1 MGAWVS
7 PLCNTPSC
15 YWGRG
20 APYVKFMNKE
30 LFGKTLAECQGY
42 QFSAVKQNT
51 NKDGEHNK
59 YMTINS
65 QPGNRDTA
73 INIYLSKNLASKVEL
88 GQYCSPSCVIR
99 GMVDEETGESWPLL
113 TSGSTYVTLEQLM
126 AMSS

>member
-1 MGAWVS
+1 MGVWVS
-7 PLCNTPSC
+7 PLCNTPSR

-20 APYVKFMNKE
+20 APHVKFMNKE

-42 QFSAVKQNT
+42 QFSAVKANV
-51 NKDGEHNK
+51 NDNK

-73 INIYLSKNLASKVEL
+73 INIYLSNNLASKVDV
-88 GQYCSPSCVIR
+88 GQYVDVKCTIR
-99 GMVDEETGESWPLL
+99 EMVDEETGESWPLL
-113 TSGSTYVTLEQLM
+113 TSNSSYVTLEQLM

>member
-1 MGAWVS
+1 MGVWVS
-7 PLCNTPSC
+7 PLCNTPSR

-42 QFSAVKQNT
+42 QFSAVKANV
-51 NKDGEHNK
+51 NDNK

-73 INIYLSKNLASKVEL
+73 INIYLSNNLASKVEV
-88 GQYCSPSCVIR
+88 GQYVDVKCTIR
-99 GMVDEETGESWPLL
+99 EMVDEETGNTWPLL
-113 TSGSTYVTLEQLM
+113 TSNSSYVTLEQLM

>member
-1 MGAWVS
+1 MEAWVS
-7 PLCNTPSC
+7 PLCNTPSR

-42 QFSAVKQNT
+42 QFSAVKANV
-51 NKDGEHNK
+51 NDNK

-73 INIYLSKNLASKVEL
+73 INIYLSNNLASKVEV
-88 GQYCSPSCVIR
+88 GQYVDVKCTIR
-99 GMVDEETGESWPLL
+99 EMVDEETGNTWPLL
-113 TSGSTYVTLEQLM
+113 TSNSSYVTLEQLM

>member
-1 MGAWVS
+1 MCGWVS
-7 PLCNTPSC
+7 PLCNTPSR

-20 APYVKFMNKE
+20 APHVKFMNKE

-42 QFSAVKQNT
+42 QFSAVKANV
-51 NKDGEHNK
+51 NDNK

-73 INIYLSKNLASKVEL
+73 INIYLSNNLASKVEV
-88 GQYCSPSCVIR
+88 GQYVDVKCTIR
-99 GMVDEETGESWPLL
+99 EMVDEETGNTWPLL
-113 TSGSTYVTLEQLM
+113 TSNSSYVTLEQLM

>member
-7 PLCNTPSC
+7 PLCNTPSR

-42 QFSAVKQNT
+42 QFSAVKANV
-51 NKDGEHNK
+51 NDNK

-73 INIYLSKNLASKVEL
+73 INIYLSNNLASKVEV
-88 GQYCSPSCVIR
+88 GQYVDVKCTIR
-99 GMVDEETGESWPLL
+99 EMVDEETGQSWPLL
-113 TSGSTYVTLEQLM
+113 TSNSSYVTLEQLM

>member
-1 MGAWVS
+1 MGGWVS
-7 PLCNTPSC
+7 PICNTPSR

-20 APYVKFMNKE
+20 APHVKSMNKE

-42 QFSAVKQNT
+42 QFSAVKANV
-51 NKDGEHNK
+51 NENK

-73 INIYLSKNLASKVEL
+73 INIYLSNNLASKVEV
-88 GQYCSPSCVIR
+88 GQYVDVKCTIR
-99 GMVDEETGESWPLL
+99 EMVDEETGQSWPLL
-113 TSGSTYVTLEQLM
+113 TSNSSYVTLEQLM

>member
-1 MGAWVS
+1 MCGWVS
-7 PLCNTPSC
+7 PLCNTPSR

-20 APYVKFMNKE
+20 APHVKFMNKE

-42 QFSAVKQNT
+42 QFSAVKANV
-51 NKDGEHNK
+51 NDNK

-73 INIYLSKNLASKVEL
+73 INLYLSNNLASKVEV
-88 GQYCSPSCVIR
+88 GQYVDVKCTIR
-99 GMVDEETGESWPLL
+99 EMVDEETGNTWPLL
-113 TSGSTYVTLEQLM
+113 TSNSSYVTLEQLM

>member
-1 MGAWVS
+1 MCGWVS
-7 PLCNTPSC
+7 PLCNTPSR

-42 QFSAVKQNT
+42 QFSAVKANV
-51 NKDGEHNK
+51 NDNK

-73 INIYLSKNLASKVEL
+73 INIYLSNNLASKVEV
-88 GQYCSPSCVIR
+88 GQYVDVKCTIR
-99 GMVDEETGESWPLL
+99 EMVDEETGNTWPLL
-113 TSGSTYVTLEQLM
+113 TSNSSYVTLEQLM

>member
-1 MGAWVS
+1 MCGWVS
-7 PLCNTPSC
+7 PLCNTPSR

-42 QFSAVKQNT
+42 QFSAVKANV
-51 NKDGEHNK
+51 NDNK

-73 INIYLSKNLASKVEL
+73 INIYLSNNLASKVDV
-88 GQYCSPSCVIR
+88 GQYVDVKCTIR
-99 GMVDEETGESWPLL
+99 EMVDEETGNTWPLL
-113 TSGSTYVTLEQLM
+113 TSNSSYVTLEQLM

>member
-7 PLCNTPSC
+7 PLCNTPSR

-42 QFSAVKQNT
+42 QFSAVKANV
-51 NKDGEHNK
+51 NDNK

-73 INIYLSKNLASKVEL
+73 INIYLSNTLASKVDV
-88 GQYCSPSCVIR
+88 GQYVDVKCTIR
-99 GMVDEETGESWPLL
+99 EMVDEETGNTWPLL
-113 TSGSTYVTLEQLM
+113 TSNSSYVTLEQLM

>member
-7 PLCNTPSC
+7 PLCNTPSR

-42 QFSAVKQNT
+42 QFSAVKANV
-51 NKDGEHNK
+51 NDNK

-73 INIYLSKNLASKVEL
+73 INIYLSNNLASKVEV
-88 GQYCSPSCVIR
+88 GQYVDVKCTIR
-99 GMVDEETGESWPLL
+99 EMVDEETGNTWPLL
-113 TSGSTYVTLEQLM
+113 TSNSSYVTLEQLM